1 MQQMIKLNDG
11 YEIPAVGFGA
21 MIAPQETYQA
31 VLDALNMGYRHIDT
45 AVGYFNEVEV
55 GQAIKDSGIP
65 RDEIFVTSKLWIQDF
80 GVDAAQKGLETSLK
94 KLGLDYLDLY
104 LLHQPFGDVVG
115 AWHGLEQAQKA
126 GKVKSIGVSNMTP
139 NIWKKFRPAFNVI
152 PAINQ
157 VEFNPLFQQR
167 ELRALLQKDNVHLE
181 AWYPLGHGNKTL
193 LANEQLSAIAKK
205 YQKNVGQ
212 IIIRFEFQEGVITL
226 PKSTHTERI
235 KTNLDIFDFQL
246 SDAEMTQIRSLDTG
260 HGTYD
265 PESPE
270 SEAFLRANI
279 DVHAGEQK

>member
-45 AVGYFNEVEV
+45 AVSYFNEVEV

-139 NIWKKFRPAFNVI
+139 NIWKKFRPALNVI

-167 ELRALLQKDNVHLE
+167 ELRALLQKDNVRLE

-246 SDAEMTQIRSLDTG
+246 TDAEMTQIRSLDTG

-279 DVHAGEQK
+279 DVHAGEEK